1 MSASS
6 SAPLP
11 EERLTFGVELEFLI
25 PALPVGKPDP
35 REPGKRTCP
44 LMRYPAE
51 MTKDDNIGEY
61 IVEQIRNVLKQ
72 IFEPPK
78 KGLLASIFSIGKRA
92 QFDDEFKAKIL
103 STYSQWNAAE
113 DVSVEEPE
121 FQEYDWF
128 SVEVQSPVD
137 FSCEQAFKAITYATS
152 EITKRYCCRVNPS
165 TGFHVHVGQREER
178 FALGAM
184 RRIASLFWAAEP
196 LLMTLQPPVRRV
208 NNYCQSV
215 RQRSN
220 LALGTPVTP
229 LHNNTV
235 LGDPKLRPK
244 ACIRYLGRDCRFGED
259 PISKREMNSNVEN
272 VLAFEKTR
280 LPGHYEPFHVVP
292 GETSVEQLTTAG
304 KQPDAS
310 EHIDQI
316 KLRIAELKSKGK
328 VPANVPREETRMR
341 SGPRIEMPQYSVAEL
356 EALDKVASDYG
367 VGGLSF
373 TYGFAKKDIGVFE
386 GVRQIFEAPSSCHIA
401 ELMGPHER
409 FSLRIRGYKCLN
421 TVRNIGLRTVEFRF
435 GEGVMDSWAETM
447 ARICVGLVRFAIH
460 SSANDFVDL
469 LANCHVAAK
478 EKGKYDVVDFIDD
491 LGLFAEAQSAEQRI
505 RRFQAEWG
513 LKYVNPP
520 AGTS

>member
-1 MSASS
+1 MG
-6 SAPLP
+6 APPSLVP

-35 REPGKRTCP
+35 RDPDKRTST

-51 MTKDDNIGEY
+51 MTKQDNVGEY
-61 IVEQIRNVLKQ
+61 VLEQIRDVLKQ
-72 IFEPPK
+72 IFEPPA
-78 KGLLASIFSIGKRA
+78 KGFLSTIFSINKTA
-92 QFDDEFKAKIL
+92 PQFADEFKAKIL
-103 STYSQWNAAE
+103 SRYSKWNATE
-113 DVSVEEPE
+113 DVSLEEPA
-121 FQEYDWF
+121 FQEFDWF
-128 SVEVQSPVD
+128 SVEVQSPVE
-137 FSCEQAFKAITYATS
+137 FSCEQAFKAITYATT
-152 EITKRYCCRVNPS
+152 EITRRYCCRVNPS

-196 LLMTLQPPVRRV
+196 LLMTLHHPVRRV
-208 NNYCQSV
+208 NTYCQSI

-220 LALGTPVTP
+220 LALGTPVAP

-244 ACIRYLGRDCRFGED
+244 ACVRYLGRDCRFGED

-272 VLAFEKTR
+272 VLEFEKTR
-280 LPGHYEPFHVVP
+280 QPGHYEPFRIVP
-292 GETSVEQLTTAG
+292 GGTPIEQLTTAG
-304 KQPDAS
+304 TQPDSS

-316 KLRIAELKSKGK
+316 KLRIAQLKREGK
-328 VPANVPREETRMR
+328 ASANAPTKETRTR

-356 EALDKVASDYG
+356 EALDEVAADYG

-373 TYGFAKKDIGVFE
+373 VHGFATKDIGVFE
-386 GVRQIFEAPSSCHIA
+386 GVRQIFESPSSCHLA
-401 ELMGPHER
+401 ELLGPHER

-421 TVRNIGLRTVEFRF
+421 IVRNLGLRTVEFRF

-460 SSANDFVDL
+460 SSADDFVDI
-469 LANCHVAAK
+469 LANCDAAAR
-478 EKGKYDVVDFIDD
+478 ESGKYDVVDFIDD
-491 LGLFAEAQSAEQRI
+491 LGLFAEAQIAEQRI
-505 RRFQAEWG
+505 KRFQAEWG
-513 LKYVNPP
+513 LKYVALPT
-520 AGTS
+520 GTS